1 MVAYSNKR
9 NLPQTYFNA
18 CMKIASQ
25 YDKGRSDY
33 TASQLSKPARQVV
46 LEQENND
53 KIIIDVSELTW
64 SVFGTVGHSIFENAT
79 TSGTTEQRIYST
91 YNGPYGGVVLGGQLD
106 LIQPIDGDPYYVDVW
121 DYKFVNTYA
130 VIFDTKDKWT
140 EQQNI
145 YKNLLERNGY
155 KVRRLNI
162 LAIFK
167 NWSEREKHKKNYPP
181 HDVMPYM
188 LEEWDREKTEK
199 LIYERLQ
206 KLEDAKTNLPL
217 CTPEEQW
224 RRGETWAVVSEQG
237 GRALSGGVC
246 SSREEAISVA
256 RSEYSNVKNVGVE
269 HRRSIAKNCESYCKA
284 RDFCSQFKE
293 EQKLGQSVFKP
304 LTKKE
309 KEK

>member
-9 NLPQTYFNA
+9 NLPQTYVNA

-25 YDKGRSDY
+25 YSKGRSDY

-46 LEQENND
+46 LEEENKD

-91 YNGPYGGVVLGGQLD
+91 YDGPYGGIVLGGQLD
-106 LIQPIDGDPYYVDVW
+106 LIEPIDGNPYYVNVW
-121 DYKFVNTYA
+121 DYKFVNVYA
-130 VIFDTKDKWT
+130 VIFDTIDKWT
-140 EQQNI
+140 EQQNF

-155 KVRRLNI
+155 KVKRLNI

-167 NWSEREKHKKNYPP
+167 NWSEKEKNKKNYPA
-181 HDVMPYM
+181 HDVMHYM
-188 LEEWDREKTEK
+188 LDEWDREKTEK
-199 LIYERLQ
+199 LIIERIK
-206 KLEDAKTNLPL
+206 KLDDAKTNLPL

-224 RRGETWAVVSEQG
+224 RRGETWAVVTEQG

-246 SSREEAISVA
+246 NSWKEAETVV
-256 RSEYSNVKNVGVE
+256 RSKYSEVENIGIE
-269 HRRSIAKNCESYCKA
+269 HRKAVAKNCESYCKA

-293 EQKLGQSVFKP
+293 EQEAGNKVFKSI
-304 LTKKE
+304 TKE
-309 KEK
+309 K